1 LTIAFSPVFLYNQL
15 VITSL
20 HHNLINMMFN
30 TNTFIPLYYQLK
42 VHIESQIRSGI
53 WQPGDQVPSESDLGE
68 KFQISRT
75 TVRQALGELVNQGLL
90 TRVQGKGTFVAH
102 PRIRQR
108 LTRLTGFTED
118 FQARFMK
125 PASQILRQGKE
136 PALLRVASAL
146 RITEGTPLIVLE
158 RLRLANELPMA
169 VEISHLREDLFP
181 LFDAE
186 EFPGGSLYT
195 YLAEKFNTIPTTAH
209 QDMEAIACPA
219 PQARLLGIPK
229 NGPVL
234 HIYRTTF
241 DQSGRPFEQVESF
254 YRGDRYVFQAE
265 LTNESLN
272 GG

>member
-1 LTIAFSPVFLYNQL
+1 
-15 VITSL
+15 
-20 HHNLINMMFN
+20 MMFD
-30 TNTFIPLYYQLK
+30 TNTFVPLYYQLK
-42 VHIESQIRSGI
+42 LHIESQIRSGI

-68 KFQISRT
+68 KFHVSRT
-75 TVRQALGELVNQGLL
+75 TVRQALGELVNQGML

-118 FQARFMK
+118 FHTRLMK
-125 PASQILRQGKE
+125 PASQILREEKE
-136 PALLRVASAL
+136 PALSRVASAL
-146 RITEGTPLIVLE
+146 RIPEGTPVIVLE

-169 VEISHLREDLFP
+169 VEISHLREDFFP
-181 LFDAE
+181 SFTAQ

-195 YLAEKFNTIPTTAH
+195 YLAEKFNVIPTTAH
-209 QDMEAIACPA
+209 QDMEAIGCPQL
-219 PQARLLGIPK
+219 QARLLGVPK

-241 DQSGRPFEQVESF
+241 DQAGRPFEQVESF

-265 LTNESLN
+265 LTHKSLH